1 MLRRQRGVSMI
12 EIAITMALA
21 AILLFAVA
29 PEVTSMLA
37 NSRIRSTAE
46 SLQQGLQQA
55 RNEALRRNREVTFW
69 LTTPN
74 AAGTLDNSCAL
85 SSTAAGWVVS
95 LNDPAGKCAVASS
108 SSVDPMLV
116 EKSVGGGLSSGVTLN
131 ALQTDN
137 ATAATRVVFD
147 GFGRVATATSIAR
160 VDLENA
166 NSNFRPLRIQITRG
180 GGVRLCEPRVSDT
193 SDPRRCT

>member
-1 MLRRQRGVSMI
+1 MPKIVILWSDVVVLATLLVIVLYAWRVHGSVNLRANWMKVLRDR
-12 EIAITMALA
+12 A
-21 AILLFAVA
+21 AVCASVVLVLFFSVAV
-29 PEVTSMLA
+29 VD
-37 NSRIRSTAE
+37 
-46 SLQQGLQQA
+46 SLHF
-55 RNEALRRNREVTFW
+55 RR
-69 LTTPN
+69 
-74 AAGTLDNSCAL
+74 AL